1 MQSERENVVKR
12 KKYRLFEIVEPLKTD
27 VEKKISHSCVSATD
41 LRALSCARALYT
53 VTVGTMCS

>member
-1 MQSERENVVKR
+1 MVKR
-12 KKYRLFEIVEPLKTD
+12 IKCRLFEIVEPLKTD

-41 LRALSCARALYT
+41 FRVLVCARALYT